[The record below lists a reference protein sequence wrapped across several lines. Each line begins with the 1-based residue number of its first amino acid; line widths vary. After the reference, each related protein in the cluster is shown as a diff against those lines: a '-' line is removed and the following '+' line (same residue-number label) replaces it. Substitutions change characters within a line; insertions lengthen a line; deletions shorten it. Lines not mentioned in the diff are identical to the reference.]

1 MAGEH
6 SLRVIEGTE
15 QVSSFIGH
23 YRGITSRPKTPLYMQ
38 ARLVSDVIVHEDYD
52 AFNFY
57 NNICIVKLSQDLV
70 FDRRASTGIG

>member
-1 MAGEH
+1 
-6 SLRVIEGTE
+6 
-15 QVSSFIGH
+15 
-23 YRGITSRPKTPLYMQ
+23 MQ